1 MSEVD
6 EVTIISCSVSVP
18 VEVIVTSGDVSDTV
32 MVTVKDSSVTV

>member
-6 EVTIISCSVSVP
+6 EVSIISCSVSVP
-18 VEVIVTSGDVSDTV
+18 VEVRVTSGDVSDTV

>member
-6 EVTIISCSVSVP
+6 EVSIISCSVSVP
-18 VEVIVTSGDVSDTV
+18 VEVIVRRGDVSDTV